1 MKNKKKTKYPFH
13 SHKYGDTPL
22 HTACRYGHAGA
33 TRILLSAACDPLR
46 INLNG
51 DTALHIACAMGRRK
65 LTRIL
70 LQAESTK
77 SLKLRNSQGETA
89 RHIAVRKKLMAIV
102 EILDAPP
109 PPVPAA
115 SDDRAQ
121 SSNSSKHNK
130 PGEAKK
136 KRSKDNVP
144 VVTATAAKANATK
157 QTASP
162 QPTDEKMLNWS
173 PYGCHY
179 FPDPRSFPSPK
190 LETLPQEPLNSGEQY
205 FLDLAG
211 NIKKGPV
218 GVGNTCYCGPFFRH
232 IEQRISRNKKSMK
245 KFVNK
250 ATEKLDNK
258 VHALAMKTDDQIE
271 QITR

>member
-1 MKNKKKTKYPFH
+1 
-13 SHKYGDTPL
+13 
-22 HTACRYGHAGA
+22 
-33 TRILLSAACDPLR
+33 
-46 INLNG
+46 
-51 DTALHIACAMGRRK
+51 MGRRK

-70 LQAESTK
+70 LQAESST
-77 SLKLRNSQGETA
+77 SLKLRNAQDETA
-89 RHIAVRKKLMAIV
+89 RNIAFRKKLMEIV
-102 EILDAPP
+102 EILDAAPP
-109 PPVPAA
+109 TTPATVNER
-115 SDDRAQ
+115 SNPDDRAQ
-121 SSNSSKHNK
+121 SSSSSKQNK
-130 PGEAKK
+130 KDEKH
-136 KRSKDNVP
+136 KRMRVKD
-144 VVTATAAKANATK
+144 TEETAAKTGAALRAST
-157 QTASP
+157 SP
-162 QPTDEKMLNWS
+162 QTSDEKKVLNWS

-190 LETLPQEPLNSGEQY
+190 LETLPKEPLNSGEQY

-245 KFVNK
+245 KFVHK

-258 VHALAMKTDDQIE
+258 VQALAMKTDDQIE